1 MMLLVELIG
10 GLMLLVLGAE
20 AMVHGSIRLS
30 RSLGVSSLV
39 VGLTAMA
46 FGTSVPELFVSLIAS
61 LRGEPGVAL
70 GNVIGSN
77 VFNIAVTLAL
87 AALIRPLRIELRLLR
102 LEIPFIFLIGLLF
115 AGMAVDGAISRL
127 DGGLLLLVFLGYMLY
142 VRRMAVED
150 PARLRGAAEG
160 ARPPA
165 RHALRVAVLI
175 TATGL
180 VVLAF
185 SARWL
190 VDTATELAQ
199 VWGVSER
206 VIALTLIAGGTSLP
220 EMAASLAA
228 IARRESDLAVGN
240 LLGSNIFNTL
250 AVLGTAAVAR
260 PLAPT
265 SPFLGLD
272 MLVMLLTVLLLIPLL
287 ARTGRRLSR
296 WEGAVL
302 LLIYAGYMG
311 LLIMR
316 PGGT

>member
-1 MMLLVELIG
+1 MILLVELIG

-39 VGLTAMA
+39 IGLTVMA

-87 AALIRPLRIELRLLR
+87 GALIYPLRIKLRLLR

-127 DGGLLLLVFLGYMLY
+127 DGAFLLLVFVGYMLY

-150 PARLRGAAEG
+150 PARLPGTADGAP
-160 ARPPA
+160 PPA
-165 RHALRVAVLI
+165 RHTLWVALLI

-180 VVLAF
+180 GVLAF

-199 VWGVSER
+199 LWGVSER

-250 AVLGTAAVAR
+250 AVLGTAAVAS

-265 SPFLGLD
+265 TPFLGLD
-272 MLVMLLTVLLLIPLL
+272 MLVMLLTVLLLVPL

-296 WEGAVL
+296 WEGGAL

-316 PGGT
+316 PGGA